1 MDWWKNLS
9 IKVKIYVSVA
19 LIIGLLAGTGVIIN
33 STLNS
38 LTTVSERLDKGEQ
51 LAKTLLLREVQ
62 HLTWADNLS
71 TFLLDESRKDIP
83 VEVDPTRCGFG
94 QSYHSQARENAI
106 KMFPGIADAMRAI
119 NEPHNKLHQSAKAIA
134 QLRAEGKEA
143 EARALFNNESH
154 AHLLAVRELFG
165 KMREEINSSLS
176 ILQANLHAETEK
188 AHTVILGL
196 SVVNCV
202 LVFGLGLMLYFYVL
216 RPVSLIDTY
225 IRCCGENPD
234 STIGYESKD
243 ELGNLA
249 RHLQDMVSDL
259 QHHLAFSDGVL
270 KGMTVPCSVF
280 SDKDVTVFTN
290 QYMLDLIERPGKP
303 EDYYGQ
309 TSGEYIWADKGRE
322 TISTR
327 ALRENKMLS
336 AQLDFNSH
344 RGTPK
349 HAQVTSAPFYDRQ
362 GKALGTLS
370 IWMDITDLINH
381 QNAIEEHG
389 KMIADVAASSM
400 DVADSV
406 STASQQLAA
415 QIEQSNAGA
424 RRQSDRVTETA
435 TAMTEM
441 NATVMEIAKNASDAS
456 AIASEA
462 KHNAQ
467 EGYHAV
473 GNLLSSIDRV
483 REITDVLKGS
493 MDELSGQAQDIGQII
508 DVINDIADQ
517 TNLLALNAAIEAA
530 RAGEAGRGFAVVAD
544 EVRKLAEK
552 TMQATG
558 EVGKVVAGIQQGT
571 QANIKNVGHAV
582 EAIRDSSA
590 LSEEAGSKLQEIV
603 DMVDNTAMQ
612 IQSIATAAEQQ
623 SATSEEINQA
633 LGEVNQISD
642 ETSRTMREAQA
653 AVDSL
658 AEQASALHSLI
669 ERLKA

>member
-1 MDWWKNLS
+1 MNWWKNLR
-9 IKVKIYVSVA
+9 IKVKVSMSVA
-19 LIIGLLAGTGVIIN
+19 LILALLAGTGIIIN
-33 STLNS
+33 NTLDS
-38 LTTVSERLDKGEQ
+38 LTTVSGQLDKGEQ
-51 LAKTLLLREVQ
+51 LAKTLLLREIQ
-62 HLTWADNLS
+62 HLTWAGNLS
-71 TFLLDESRKDIP
+71 AYLLDENRKDTP
-83 VEVDPTRCGFG
+83 VEVDPTKCGFG
-94 QSYHSQARENAI
+94 QAYHSQARENAI
-106 KMFPGIADAMRAI
+106 RMFPGIADEMRAI
-119 NEPHNKLHQSAKAIA
+119 DEPHGRLHQTAREIVR
-134 QLRAEGKEA
+134 LRAEGREEEA
-143 EARALFNNESH
+143 ESLFNRESQ
-154 AHLLAVRELFG
+154 AHLHTVRELFG
-165 KMREEINSSLS
+165 KMRGEIDTHLKG
-176 ILQANLHAETEK
+176 LQSRLHAETDR
-188 AHTVILGL
+188 AHSIILGL
-196 SVVNCV
+196 SIANCV
-202 LVFGLGLMLYFYVL
+202 LVLGLGLMLYCYVL
-216 RPVSLIDTY
+216 RPVALIDAYTR
-225 IRCCGENPD
+225 RCDNNPD
-234 STIGYESKD
+234 SRIDYESDD

-249 RHLQDMVSDL
+249 RHLQEMVADL
-259 QHHLAFSDGVL
+259 QRHLAFSDGVL
-270 KGMTVPCSVF
+270 NGMTVPCSVF
-280 SDKDVTVFTN
+280 SASDETLFTN

-309 TSGEYIWADKGRE
+309 TSGEYIWGDKGRE

-327 ALRENKMLS
+327 ALRENKLLS
-336 AQLDFNSH
+336 AQLDFTSH

-349 HAQVTSAPFYDRQ
+349 HAQVTSAPFYDKQ
-362 GKALGTLS
+362 GRVLGTLS
-370 IWMDITDLINH
+370 IWVDITDLVNH
-381 QNAIEEHG
+381 QNAIEAHG
-389 KMIADVAASSM
+389 KMIVEVAASSM

-424 RRQSDRVTETA
+424 RRQSERVTETA

-462 KHNAQ
+462 KHHAE

-473 GNLLSSIDRV
+473 GNLLSSIARV
-483 REITDVLKGS
+483 REITDVLRGS

-558 EVGKVVAGIQQGT
+558 EVGKVVSGIQQGT
-571 QANIKNVGHAV
+571 QANIRNVGQAV
-582 EAIRDSSA
+582 EAIRDSSE

-603 DMVDNTAMQ
+603 DMVDNTALQ

-633 LGEVNQISD
+633 LGEVSLISD
-642 ETSRTMREAQA
+642 ETSRTMREAQQ